1 MAELRA
7 LVVSFVWIGWFSTAF
22 SRGPGFFVLF
32 GGFGCGALMVE
43 GEQVGN
49 AYAAYSNSD
58 AAYPSSARSSERMA
72 SKLADWGDGLLRPP
86 SATSGASFSLIG
98 REHGESIL

>member
-1 MAELRA
+1 MADFPTGSSAGIVFLWR
-7 LVVSFVWIGWFSTAF
+7 
-22 SRGPGFFVLF
+22 F

-49 AYAAYSNSD
+49 ANAAYSNSD